1 MNRKKTVIISALS
14 VALFGTGVGAYQLG
28 SYNAQKSDNSV
39 SYVKTDK
46 SDSKAQATAA
56 NKTPDQISKEE
67 GYLQNKSLLKLL
79 MMVM

>member
-46 SDSKAQATAA
+46 SDSKAQA
-56 NKTPDQISKEE
+56 
-67 GYLQNKSLLKLL
+67 KL
-79 MMVM
+79 